1 MDEETKDIPKK
12 TKGRP
17 PKKSKE
23 ELVSNTV
30 NEEIKEVT
38 KKNKGRPSK
47 KSKEEL
53 VSNIVNEEIK
63 TAIDLRKTGRVP
75 ASIADNKPK
84 LDDSK
89 SSTLTQIDQ
98 EQV

>member
-17 PKKSKE
+17 P
-23 ELVSNTV
+23 
-30 NEEIKEVT
+30 
-38 KKNKGRPSK
+38 K

-75 ASIADNKPK
+75 ASIADNNPK